1 MSRLKKAL
9 CLFLSVVFLFQL
21 LPVTALAADGDASYT
36 NESAQ
41 PVDMSDAVAAD
52 EIAVLG
58 EDTSLREEFT
68 KQYTLE
74 NGAKMAVVYPSAV
87 HYEENGAWQDIDNR
101 LNETTASYT
110 VTAHAGVPT
119 GAVVSEEQ
127 GGGITDAAGT
137 ASADAA
143 LDYSETL
150 DITEPA
156 LRNAAGALSVTFPTS
171 LTDTNR
177 IAVTHRGY
185 TLYFRPDGASSS
197 SAVSSAPETPA
208 GANARMTAVHTES
221 SVTYAGVYGGADI
234 RYDLQSN
241 SLKESYILQSLASTS
256 EVYSSTI
263 AAPGL
268 TPKLHEDG
276 SIDFTDENGEIIF
289 YIPPSYLY
297 DADGL
302 IGNVAVELYTLNTG
316 EYAMVCRPDH
326 DWLSDSARSWPV
338 TLDPTIY
345 TMLSTSSFEDCYVKD
360 NSPGR
365 AYPSTINLIVGN
377 AGTSGVCRAYIRIND
392 LPSIGSSDVIV
403 SAKLHYYCEFSSKV
417 SGTVESSIYQV
428 TAPEWVDYNGIYW
441 NGQPACDETA
451 LDFKL
456 NNNRRMGYNIF
467 DITRAAR
474 GWYAGELNNG
484 LMIKS
489 MDEST
494 YCWYYYYAKENSGNN
509 RYPKLEIFYINTSG
523 LEECW
528 DYTSQSLGRAGTAYV
543 QDFSGNYL
551 LSRTDMGYGGSRM
564 SAAPGF
570 CYSLA
575 ARANDIGYG
584 YGWRSNYAQSIEA
597 CTVSGTSYYRWT
609 DGDGTEKYFASAN
622 GVWKDELGYGYT
634 LTVSD
639 SGYTITDKKSNTMEF
654 SSAGQ
659 LAAVKDAYGNAI
671 SITSDGSRVTALT
684 DGAGR
689 HYAFAYSDGR
699 LTQLTYTGAGSDAIE
714 TVTYAYT
721 AAGDLASVTYH
732 DGESVTYAWDGAHIM
747 TSASDIENADGSRDT
762 LSVSC
767 SSASPAR
774 TTALSYNSRNT
785 SVTSLTFAYGD
796 NTTKVTDNLGRYVIY
811 QFNNFGNTTA
821 VYNSA
826 GQALYGRYAQDE
838 SASNR
843 ANQLLSS
850 SRLQS
855 AYRTGD
861 TSSVTVQIGDTSET
875 ISLVDHVNLLSNG
888 DISADISGTWT
899 GTATTGTDGAVN
911 VENAAGE
918 TRGGLD
924 TNALH
929 LTGKGMISKRYTQTV
944 TVSGTAGDIFTFG
957 GWAKA
962 ATVPLDSASMENRT
976 DYPRRAGIAVTLYN
990 GTTAAGTSYVPV
1002 NEDVHYWQFLSGKL
1016 TATGDYTSVEY
1027 AFVYEN
1033 NGNEAWFDGAQLF
1046 REPFDYVYTYDD
1058 DGNLT
1063 SVKNPDGTTTTY
1075 TYVEGTS
1082 DVASITMPGGGQ
1094 YSYTYNDNHQLT
1106 RSITATGLQT
1116 DYGYDAY
1123 GNSTSV
1129 TIRPQNDTGAAIRS
1143 DSTYTAD
1150 GNMLA
1155 STTGGDRNTVTYSN
1169 DTDRSLVTA
1178 VTDAKNAVTSYSYDS
1193 MRRQTGVTGADGS
1206 SVSSVYADDYLTS
1219 LSHSGGDS
1227 STTYNFSYGVAGLST
1242 AVKIGETWTLV
1253 SNDYNSGAWTLA
1265 QQLYGNG
1272 LWWKYDYDAQTDDL
1286 LRRYTNLSDSTGTG
1300 YAYTYDSRG
1309 QISKIEK
1316 KSLTLE
1322 NGTITGET
1330 LLTAEYYGYDA
1341 MDRLTRIVVTD
1352 GTNLIS
1358 DIVWTYDAD
1367 QNVTAITTRVN
1378 NNGTLRTDT
1387 YAYSYDDD
1395 HRPTN
1400 TTYGSVSESIA
1411 YDGYSRVTGKTVQS
1425 SGNTVLSTSYAYRDI
1440 DAEHTTTQ
1448 VSSLTSSFGGNTV
1461 SHSYTYDANGNILS
1475 DGTTTYA
1482 YDSLNQLV
1490 WEYNTAAGKAWNY
1503 AYDLGGNILSK
1514 TGYDYADGQTSNP
1527 VTISY
1532 TYGDAVWRD
1541 LLTVYNGE
1549 AITYDGI
1556 GNPTSYRGW
1565 GMSWQGGRQLAS
1577 MQKDGTTLS
1586 FSYNDAG
1593 LRTEKTV
1600 NGATRRYIWN
1610 SSQLMADVGASDA
1623 FYFHYSSG
1631 GELIGY
1637 TYKTADA
1644 ETECILVKNQQGD
1657 VERVISADGTIL
1669 ASYTYDAWGN
1679 VLTAEGS
1686 LAASNPIRYRGYYF
1700 DTETSLYYLQSRYY
1714 DPTVGRFINA
1724 DNYATTYKT
1733 STGAN
1738 MFAYCMN
1745 SPVKGKDDGG
1755 DIGWNIVVGAIVGA
1769 VVGAATT
1776 AIQTYK
1782 ETGKVD
1788 VGQTIVSGVVGAVS
1802 GGFAASGLGMITQA
1816 AISAGATFL
1825 GDVAGQ
1831 VLKKEEKIDYKKALY
1846 NGALAGGL
1854 SLVGSALG
1862 SVTSAFHS
1870 MKGNSL
1876 LATGRD
1882 KMLTGYARRAV
1893 GQSHSK
1899 LIAQGRNLVSA
1910 GISYIKSGRAISSV
1924 TGTLLTWGAYQEYS
1938 RE

>member
-1 MSRLKKAL
+1 M
-9 CLFLSVVFLFQL
+9 
-21 LPVTALAADGDASYT
+21 
-36 NESAQ
+36 
-41 PVDMSDAVAAD
+41 
-52 EIAVLG
+52 
-58 EDTSLREEFT
+58 
-68 KQYTLE
+68 
-74 NGAKMAVVYPSAV
+74 
-87 HYEENGAWQDIDNR
+87 
-101 LNETTASYT
+101 
-110 VTAHAGVPT
+110 
-119 GAVVSEEQ
+119 
-127 GGGITDAAGT
+127 
-137 ASADAA
+137 
-143 LDYSETL
+143 
-150 DITEPA
+150 
-156 LRNAAGALSVTFPTS
+156 
-171 LTDTNR
+171 
-177 IAVTHRGY
+177 
-185 TLYFRPDGASSS
+185 
-197 SAVSSAPETPA
+197 
-208 GANARMTAVHTES
+208 
-221 SVTYAGVYGGADI
+221 
-234 RYDLQSN
+234 
-241 SLKESYILQSLASTS
+241 
-256 EVYSSTI
+256 
-263 AAPGL
+263 
-268 TPKLHEDG
+268 
-276 SIDFTDENGEIIF
+276 
-289 YIPPSYLY
+289 
-297 DADGL
+297 
-302 IGNVAVELYTLNTG
+302 
-316 EYAMVCRPDH
+316 
-326 DWLSDSARSWPV
+326 
-338 TLDPTIY
+338 
-345 TMLSTSSFEDCYVKD
+345 
-360 NSPGR
+360 
-365 AYPSTINLIVGN
+365 
-377 AGTSGVCRAYIRIND
+377 
-392 LPSIGSSDVIV
+392 
-403 SAKLHYYCEFSSKV
+403 
-417 SGTVESSIYQV
+417 
-428 TAPEWVDYNGIYW
+428 
-441 NGQPACDETA
+441 
-451 LDFKL
+451 
-456 NNNRRMGYNIF
+456 
-467 DITRAAR
+467 
-474 GWYAGELNNG
+474 
-484 LMIKS
+484 
-489 MDEST
+489 
-494 YCWYYYYAKENSGNN
+494 
-509 RYPKLEIFYINTSG
+509 
-523 LEECW
+523 
-528 DYTSQSLGRAGTAYV
+528 
-543 QDFSGNYL
+543 
-551 LSRTDMGYGGSRM
+551 
-564 SAAPGF
+564 
-570 CYSLA
+570 
-575 ARANDIGYG
+575 
-584 YGWRSNYAQSIEA
+584 
-597 CTVSGTSYYRWT
+597 
-609 DGDGTEKYFASAN
+609 
-622 GVWKDELGYGYT
+622 
-634 LTVSD
+634 
-639 SGYTITDKKSNTMEF
+639 
-654 SSAGQ
+654 
-659 LAAVKDAYGNAI
+659 
-671 SITSDGSRVTALT
+671 
-684 DGAGR
+684 
-689 HYAFAYSDGR
+689 
-699 LTQLTYTGAGSDAIE
+699 
-714 TVTYAYT
+714 
-721 AAGDLASVTYH
+721 
-732 DGESVTYAWDGAHIM
+732 
-747 TSASDIENADGSRDT
+747 
-762 LSVSC
+762 
-767 SSASPAR
+767 
-774 TTALSYNSRNT
+774 
-785 SVTSLTFAYGD
+785 
-796 NTTKVTDNLGRYVIY
+796 
-811 QFNNFGNTTA
+811 
-821 VYNSA
+821 
-826 GQALYGRYAQDE
+826 
-838 SASNR
+838 
-843 ANQLLSS
+843 
-850 SRLQS
+850 
-855 AYRTGD
+855 
-861 TSSVTVQIGDTSET
+861 
-875 ISLVDHVNLLSNG
+875 
-888 DISADISGTWT
+888 
-899 GTATTGTDGAVN
+899 N

-929 LTGKGMISKRYTQTV
+929 LTGKGMVSKRYTQTV

-962 ATVPLDSASMENRT
+962 ATVPLDSASMETRT

-1082 DVASITMPGGGQ
+1082 DVATITMPGGGQ

-1155 STTGGDRNTVTYSN
+1155 STTGGDRNTVTYTN
-1169 DTDRSLVTA
+1169 DTDRSIVTA

-1253 SNDYNSGAWTLA
+1253 SNSYNTGAWTLA

-1286 LRRYTNLSDSTGTG
+1286 LRRYTNLSDTGGIG

-1322 NGTITGET
+1322 NGAITGET
-1330 LLTAEYYGYDA
+1330 LVTAEYYGYDA

-1358 DIVWTYDAD
+1358 DIAWTYDAD

-1400 TTYGSVSESIA
+1400 TTYGSVSESIT
-1411 YDGYSRVTGKTVQS
+1411 YDGYSRVTGKTVQN

-1448 VSSLTSSFGGNTV
+1448 VSSLTSSFGGNTI

-1514 TGYDYADGQTSNP
+1514 TEYDYADGQTSNP
-1527 VTISY
+1527 VTVSY
-1532 TYGDAVWRD
+1532 TYGDAAWRD
-1541 LLTVYNGE
+1541 LLTAYNGE
-1549 AITYDGI
+1549 AITYDGV
-1556 GNPTSYRGW
+1556 GNPTNYRGW

-1600 NGATRRYIWN
+1600 NGSTRRYIWN
-1610 SSQLMADVGASDA
+1610 SSQLMADVGVSDA

-1669 ASYTYDAWGN
+1669 AAYTYDAWGN
-1679 VLTAEGS
+1679 VLTSEGS
-1686 LAASNPIRYRGYYF
+1686 LAAANPIRYRGYYF

-1714 DPTVGRFINA
+1714 DPAVDRFINA
-1724 DNYATTYKT
+1724 DNYATTYNT

-1788 VGQTIVSGVVGAVS
+1788 VGKTIISGIVGAVS
-1802 GGFAASGLGMITQA
+1802 GGFAASSLGMITQA
-1816 AISAGATFL
+1816 AISAGATFA
-1825 GDVAGQ
+1825 GDIATQKLCEGKTWNNID
-1831 VLKKEEKIDYKKALY
+1831 LKTAAH

-1862 SVTSAFHS
+1862 SVTSAFQS

-1876 LATGRD
+1876 LAAGRD

-1938 RE
+1938 RG